1 VVGVRYVTPDEGLML
16 ITQEGM
22 IIRLNVSGVREV
34 GRSAQGVKLMNLDA
48 EDRIVAVAKLAEKD
62 EETEIELAKAD
73 GGAVPA
79 ELEMEAADEPDDA
92 DELQILDDSDFE
104 EGEDE
109 EGDEGDEP
117 DETVH

>member
-1 VVGVRYVTPDEGLML
+1 
-16 ITQEGM
+16 
-22 IIRLNVSGVREV
+22 
-34 GRSAQGVKLMNLDA
+34 MNLDA
-48 EDRIVAVAKLAEKD
+48 EDCIVAVAKLAEKD
-62 EETEIELAKAD
+62 DETEIELAKAD

-79 ELEMEAADEPDDA
+79 ELELEAADEPEDDG
-92 DELQILDDSDFE
+92 DDLQILDDSDFE